1 MLREHIAREFKEYVP
16 ELASPSLSED
26 EMLKVLEQDAE
37 EFEKQFFDKLYVDMP
52 VFDFE
57 IN

>member
-37 EFEKQFFDKLYVDMP
+37 EFEKQFFDKLYDDMP
-52 VFDFE
+52 VFDF
-57 IN
+57 